1 MPATI
6 RVLLTDDHEI
16 ILDSLA
22 LLLSRIEGVEVV
34 GALHDSRQ
42 VVDYLQDHPVDVLL
56 TDMDMPN
63 LNGIN
68 LTLKVRQ
75 HCPQVKVLML
85 TVSEDADSIREAFR
99 AGISG
104 YVMKKAG
111 KNELERALRTVARG
125 EKYFSESVMTQL
137 VALPVDMARPTD
149 EAPAPLSPLTDREIE
164 IIRLV
169 AQELSTNAIAQ
180 KLFISPGTVETH
192 RHNILRKLG
201 VKNLHWHLKYALR
214 HGIL

>member
-1 MPATI
+1 MPSSI

-16 ILDSLA
+16 ILDSLS

-34 GALHDSRQ
+34 GTLIDSRK
-42 VVDYLQDHPVDVLL
+42 VVDFLHVNDVDILL
-56 TDMDMPN
+56 TDMDMPD

-75 HCPQVKVLML
+75 LFPNLKILML
-85 TVSEDADSIREAFR
+85 TVSEDADNIREAFR

-111 KNELERALRTVARG
+111 KAELEKALRTIARG

-137 VALPVDMARPTD
+137 VALPVEPIRPTD
-149 EAPAPLSPLTDREIE
+149 EAPALLTPLTDREIE

-169 AQELSTNAIAQ
+169 AQELSTNAIADT
-180 KLFISPGTVETH
+180 LFISPGTVETH

-201 VKNLHWHLKYALR
+201 VKNSIGIIKYALK

>member
-1 MPATI
+1 MSSSI

-16 ILDSLA
+16 ILDSLS
-22 LLLSRIEGVEVV
+22 LLLSRIEGIDVV
-34 GALHDSRQ
+34 GTLNDSRD
-42 VVDYLQDHPVDVLL
+42 VVNFLDVNDVDILL
-56 TDMDMPN
+56 TDMDMP
-63 LNGIN
+63 LLDGIQ
-68 LTLKVRQ
+68 LTLRVRQ
-75 HCPQVKVLML
+75 QFPQVKVLML

-111 KNELERALRTVARG
+111 KLELERALKTVARG
-125 EKYFSESVMTQL
+125 EKYFSESVMSQL
-137 VALPVDMARPTD
+137 VALPMTSVRTTD

-164 IIRLV
+164 IIRLI
-169 AQELSTNAIAQ
+169 AQELSTNTIAD

-201 VKNLHWHLKYALR
+201 VKNSIGIIKYALKN
-214 HGIL
+214 GLV

>member
-180 KLFISPGTVETH
+180 KLFISPA
-192 RHNILRKLG
+192 R
-201 VKNLHWHLKYALR
+201 
-214 HGIL
+214 

>member
-1 MPATI
+1 MPSSI

-16 ILDSLA
+16 ILDSLS
-22 LLLSRIEGVEVV
+22 LLLSRIDSVEVV
-34 GALHDSRQ
+34 GTLNDSRQ
-42 VVDYLQDHPVDVLL
+42 VVDFLQEHEVDVLL

-63 LNGIN
+63 LDGIN
-68 LTLKVRQ
+68 LTLQVRQ
-75 HCPQVKVLML
+75 HFPQLKILML
-85 TVSEDADSIREAFR
+85 TVSEDADKIREAFR

-111 KNELERALRTVARG
+111 KAELEKALRTIARG

-137 VALPVDMARPTD
+137 MALPMTTIRQTD
-149 EAPAPLSPLTDREIE
+149 EAPGPLTPLTDREIE
-164 IIRLV
+164 VIHLV
-169 AQELSTNAIAQ
+169 AQELSTNAIAD

-201 VKNLHWHLKYALR
+201 VKNSIGIIKYAVK
-214 HGIL
+214 HGLL

>member
-1 MPATI
+1 MPSSI

-16 ILDSLA
+16 ILESLS
-22 LLLSRIEGVEVV
+22 LLLSRIDGVEVI
-34 GALHDSRQ
+34 GMLNDSRQ
-42 VVDYLQDHPVDVLL
+42 VVDFLHGHEVDVLM

-75 HCPQVKVLML
+75 SFPQLRILML

-111 KNELERALRTVARG
+111 KPELERALRTIARG

-137 VALPVDMARPTD
+137 VALPMELVRPSD
-149 EAPAPLSPLTDREIE
+149 EAPALLTPLTDREIE

-169 AQELSTNAIAQ
+169 AQELSTNAIADR
-180 KLFISPGTVETH
+180 LFISPGTVETH

-201 VKNLHWHLKYALR
+201 VKNSIGIIKYALK
-214 HGIL
+214 HGML